1 MDAVLALGPNDSQ
14 AGECV
19 VSIGVFDGVHQGHR
33 RVLKTLRATAARH
46 ALRTVVLTF
55 HPHPRRV
62 LQPHKPLPMLVSL
75 PRRLA
80 LLTET
85 GHVDRCIILPFD
97 EHQRT
102 QSADDFV
109 RETLV
114 ERLGMRA
121 LVVGEN
127 FVCGRGRV
135 GSVDYLH
142 KLGVRFGFTVHAV
155 TMARPD
161 EDSSSVPSS
170 STETR
175 RLIQAGQVARAAV
188 LLGRPHELECTVSRG
203 PAYEGGHELTLPA
216 GMCIP
221 APGTYTALSAGID
234 GRSKLVSVDLTKND
248 EIGGFRCL
256 LRPIEG
262 SRPAKLEPR
271 PGTPVVIR
279 FLDTRHNGIASRTE
293 PLVTT

>member
-1 MDAVLALGPNDSQ
+1 MDAVPALGRNDSQ
-14 AGECV
+14 TGECV
-19 VSIGVFDGVHQGHR
+19 VSIGVFDGVHQGHL
-33 RVLKTLRATAARH
+33 RVLKTLRAAAARH
-46 ALRTVVLTF
+46 ALPTVVLTF
-55 HPHPRRV
+55 HPHPRLV

-80 LLTET
+80 LLAET

-97 EHQRT
+97 EHRRA

-127 FVCGRGRV
+127 FTCGRGRV
-135 GSVDYLH
+135 GSVDYLRT
-142 KLGVRFGFTVHAV
+142 LGVRFGFTVYAV
-155 TMARPD
+155 AMARPD
-161 EDSSSVPSS
+161 GDTSSVPSS

-188 LLGRPHELECTVSRG
+188 LLRRPHELECTVLG
-203 PAYEGGHELTLPA
+203 GLAHGGGHELTLPT

-221 APGTYTALSAGID
+221 APGTYTAVSTGID
-234 GRSKLVSVDLTKND
+234 GRSKLVSVDLTWNE
-248 EIGGFRCL
+248 EISGFRCL

-262 SRPAKLEPR
+262 GLPTKPEPR

-279 FLDTRHNGIASRTE
+279 FLDALHSGIASKAE

>member
-19 VSIGVFDGVHQGHR
+19 VSIGVFDGVHQGHH
-33 RVLKTLRATAARH
+33 RVLKTLRATASRH
-46 ALRTVVLTF
+46 TLPTVVLTF
-55 HPHPRRV
+55 HPHPRCV

-80 LLTET
+80 LLAET
-85 GHVDRCIILPFD
+85 GHVDRCIILPFN

-114 ERLGMRA
+114 DRLGMRA

-135 GSVDYLH
+135 GSVDYLRT
-142 KLGVRFGFTVHAV
+142 LGVRFGFTVHAV

-161 EDSSSVPSS
+161 RDTSSVPSS

-175 RLIQAGQVARAAV
+175 RLIQAGEVARAAV
-188 LLGRPHELECTVSRG
+188 LLGRPHELECAVSG
-203 PAYEGGHELTLPA
+203 GLAHEGSHELTLPA

-221 APGTYTALSAGID
+221 APGTYTAVSTGTD
-234 GRSKLVSVDLTKND
+234 GRSKLVSVELTRD
-248 EIGGFRCL
+248 EETSGSRCL

-262 SRPAKLEPR
+262 TRSKKLEPR
-271 PGTPVVIR
+271 PGTQVVIR
-279 FLDTRHNGIASRTE
+279 FLDTLHSGIASKTE
-293 PLVTT
+293 PLVTM